1 MFSACSLTPGT
12 IKKVDL
18 CGLQK
23 VIQTISYPQVFSG
36 ELKREFYQLKKE
48 ECQRNKHFRSESSV
62 DLCGVCNLKLKK
74 DFDEKK
80 NNKDSPE
87 FKAANYKKFRD
98 RLNWSGIEFPSGQ
111 EDFKTFSKNNPGIIL
126 SVYREQVR
134 GGGDIYIEYRSPPPP
149 ENTEVKAVHL
159 VYATRINL
167 EKCELEAHFLSVTR
181 LSQLFGRIL
190 RYYNKKTG
198 NPYNKEYDRNVC
210 KVCNELFA
218 FSKDKPLK
226 NQVEKVQKNF
236 LSETPDE
243 HLTRKYSVGGISPE
257 NKFTLILLR
266 IT

>member
-48 ECQRNKHFRSESSV
+48 ECQRLKHFRSESSV

-74 DFDEKK
+74 DFDETKS
-80 NNKDSPE
+80 NKVSPE